1 MILTA
6 QKHEDLTCIYIYI
19 VYRYEFYMYVH
30 TYILCLLTHLSSG
43 MIADLKTPYPQCATA
58 QSFRQARCTPLA
70 GCGAH
75 LAVSSNTPV
84 LPYCVEVEGGMFNWE
99 LGANP
104 LLC

>member
-1 MILTA
+1 
-6 QKHEDLTCIYIYI
+6 
-19 VYRYEFYMYVH
+19 MYVH

-43 MIADLKTPYPQCATA
+43 MIADLKTRYPQCATA

-84 LPYCVEVEGGMFNWE
+84 LPYWVEVEGGMFNWE

>member
-1 MILTA
+1 
-6 QKHEDLTCIYIYI
+6 
-19 VYRYEFYMYVH
+19 
-30 TYILCLLTHLSSG
+30 

-84 LPYCVEVEGGMFNWE
+84 LPYWVEVEGGMFNWE